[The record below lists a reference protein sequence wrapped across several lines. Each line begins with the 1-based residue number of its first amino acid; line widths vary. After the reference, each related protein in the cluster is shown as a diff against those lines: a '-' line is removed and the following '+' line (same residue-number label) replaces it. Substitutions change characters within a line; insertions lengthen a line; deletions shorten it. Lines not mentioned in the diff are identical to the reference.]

1 MLQYVSEFPFFLSLN
16 IFHWMCLPHS
26 VYPFIYQC
34 VFSLA
39 IMNTAAVSMG
49 IQISLC
55 VLSFSSFEYIPEV
68 EFLEHMVVLFFNF
81 LTKHHPVFYSGIPFF
96 YSRQQ
101 CTRIP
106 ISPHPCQHLLLLFFI
121 VAIIMVVRWY
131 LIMFYYLHF
140 SSN

>member
-1 MLQYVSEFPFFLSLN
+1 MYHILCISSSVSGHLGC
-16 IFHWMCLPHS
+16 FH
-26 VYPFIYQC
+26 I
-34 VFSLA
+34 LA
-39 IMNTAAVSMG
+39 IVDSAAVSMG

-131 LIMFYYLHF
+131 LIVFYYLHF